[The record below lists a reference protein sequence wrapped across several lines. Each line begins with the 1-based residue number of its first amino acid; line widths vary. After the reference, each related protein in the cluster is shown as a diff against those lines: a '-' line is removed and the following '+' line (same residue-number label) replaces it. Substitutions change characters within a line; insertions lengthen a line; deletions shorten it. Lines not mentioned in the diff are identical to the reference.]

1 LSSHFRLN
9 AFVIQTKLNLGMNE
23 DRLGGPPKWP
33 LKGNLQR
40 GVADFFL
47 AIEQQVR
54 EKQQWGRQQRAHA
67 ERVAGNREYRQSGMQ
82 GTGSTCRACCRE
94 QGAQAERVAGNRE
107 HRQSVLQGTGSTGR
121 AGCREQG
128 AHAERVA
135 GNREHRQS
143 VLQGTGSTCRA
154 CCREQGAQAELDA
167 AAAAAAAAKKTPVAE
182 FRHHQQGG

>member
-1 LSSHFRLN
+1 MSSHFRLN

-94 QGAQAERVAGNRE
+94 QGAQAE
-107 HRQSVLQGTGSTGR
+107 
-121 AGCREQG
+121 
-128 AHAERVA
+128 
-135 GNREHRQS
+135 
-143 VLQGTGSTCRA
+143 
-154 CCREQGAQAELDA
+154 LDA

>member
-107 HRQSVLQGTGSTGR
+107 HRQSVLQGTGST
-121 AGCREQG
+121 
-128 AHAERVA
+128 
-135 GNREHRQS
+135 
-143 VLQGTGSTCRA
+143 CRA